1 MLTWSHGLVEVY
13 LTLML
18 PWNIAQWRE
27 IKSSNQDHM
36 GHHPTPLN
44 GGWCLMSNSSFI
56 QYLYLDTWGNILSG
70 HPQSQFEFLLAEIP
84 YLFLTASL
92 HAQLKNGFGNFQ
104 SNSVV
109 KNSLFNARDVGLLP
123 GQRTTTPHTSE
134 QLNLCTATPEPL
146 HSRAHEPQLE
156 SWCTVTEGTHDAVRD
171 PNCCN

>member
-1 MLTWSHGLVEVY
+1 
-13 LTLML
+13 
-18 PWNIAQWRE
+18 
-27 IKSSNQDHM
+27 
-36 GHHPTPLN
+36 
-44 GGWCLMSNSSFI
+44 MSNSSFI

-123 GQRTTTPHTSE
+123 GQRTGSSQELDSVATTKIQGS
-134 QLNLCTATPEPL
+134 QINK
-146 HSRAHEPQLE
+146 
-156 SWCTVTEGTHDAVRD
+156 
-171 PNCCN
+171 